1 MKKVKNY
8 EIYNL
13 VKQIVRIIRKY
24 IPDKNYKIYLYG
36 SWMKG
41 NALPNSDIDIAIYG
55 QTEVDALIMIKIKD
69 EIENLPTLRSID
81 LIDLNLVSENFKV
94 SILQKGEKVDG

>member
-13 VKQIVRIIRKY
+13 VKQIVRIIRRY

-55 QTEVDALIMIKIKD
+55 QTEVAALIMIKIKD